1 MMLNICFRYRALIYL
16 YCAVH
21 EQNVREICDKIVY
34 APFYVDIDVLRDK
47 DVLRDFK
54 DDLKNNYSSFV
65 FQFVLF
71 DVDLGYV

>member
-1 MMLNICFRYRALIYL
+1 MLHIGFGYRVLIYA

-21 EQNVREICDKIVY
+21 RQHVRKICDEIVY
-34 APFYVDIDVLRDK
+34 APFSVDI

-54 DDLKNNYSSFV
+54 DDLKNNYSSFL

-71 DVDLGYV
+71 AVDLGYV